1 MRRQIAEYLDRRQ
14 IVVYLPQAV
23 AHASDVLDRRHP
35 HNHYLYR
42 FRFRVSVLGF
52 RV

>member
-1 MRRQIAEYLDRRQ
+1 MRRQIEVYVERRQ
-14 IVVYLPQAV
+14 KEEDLPQAV
-23 AHASDVLDRRHP
+23 AHACHVLHRRHP

-42 FRFRVSVLGF
+42 FRFRVSVLGL